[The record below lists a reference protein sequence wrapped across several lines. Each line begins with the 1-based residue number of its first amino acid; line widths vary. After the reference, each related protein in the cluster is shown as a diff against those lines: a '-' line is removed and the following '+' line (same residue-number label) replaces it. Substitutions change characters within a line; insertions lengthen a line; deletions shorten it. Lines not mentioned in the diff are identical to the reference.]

1 MMNFRSGNACTS
13 TTLPL
18 PIPAK
23 RKLVRA
29 IFTGEDQ
36 T

>member
-1 MMNFRSGNACTS
+1 MMNFRSGNACTG
-13 TTLPL
+13 TTPPP

-29 IFTGEDQ
+29 IFTGEEE